1 MAVILGIKGRAELTV
16 TEADTARAAGSGSL
30 EVFAT
35 PFMVALM
42 EKAACES
49 IQPYLEEGQ
58 SSVGTKLDVAHYAAT
73 PVGMRVWTETE
84 VTGVDGRK
92 ITFSVKAYDEVGF
105 IGEGTHERFLVFAEK
120 FVEKCYA
127 KKKK

>member
-1 MAVILGIKGRAELTV
+1 MAVVNGIKGYAERIV
-16 TEADTARAAGSGSL
+16 TESDTAKAAGSGNL

-58 SSVGTKLDVAHYAAT
+58 SSVGTKLDIAHYSAT
-73 PVGMRVWTETE
+73 PVGMKVWAETE
-84 VTGVDGRK
+84 VIEVDGRK
-92 ITFSVKAYDEVGF
+92 ITFTVKAYDEVGF
-105 IGEGTHERFLVFAEK
+105 IGEGKHERFLIYSEK

-127 KKKK
+127 KKQK

>member
-1 MAVILGIKGRAELTV
+1 MAVVNGIKGYAERIV
-16 TEADTARAAGSGSL
+16 TESDTAKAAGSGNL

-58 SSVGTKLDVAHYAAT
+58 SSVGTKLDIAHYSAT
-73 PVGMRVWTETE
+73 PVGM
-84 VTGVDGRK
+84 TG
-92 ITFSVKAYDEVGF
+92 
-105 IGEGTHERFLVFAEK
+105 ER
-120 FVEKCYA
+120 
-127 KKKK
+127 